1 MGNAISINFSYVFN
15 IAFSGMMDI
24 ELTNI
29 DVGIV
34 DENPIEQVLE
44 EIEFINIHKITDE
57 EVIEKLDNEEIHGF
71 IDEDLNL
78 TVKKSRIN
86 QTIIKEIIEQIK
98 QMEKLNRPIENYD
111 FEANYIVDRNQKANS
126 IIVAFFFLNC
136 HVFYL

>member
-1 MGNAISINFSYVFN
+1 
-15 IAFSGMMDI
+15 MMDI

-34 DENPIEQVLE
+34 DEKPIEQVLE

-78 TVKKSRIN
+78 TVKKSGIN

-98 QMEKLNRPIENYD
+98 TNGKI
-111 FEANYIVDRNQKANS
+111 K
-126 IIVAFFFLNC
+126 
-136 HVFYL
+136 